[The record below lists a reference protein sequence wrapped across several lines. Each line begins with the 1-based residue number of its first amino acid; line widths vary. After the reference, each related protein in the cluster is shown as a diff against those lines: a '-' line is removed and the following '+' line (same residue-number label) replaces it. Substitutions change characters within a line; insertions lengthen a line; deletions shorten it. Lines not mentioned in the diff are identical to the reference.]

1 MSSASALKKI
11 AKLEEQ
17 LNKLKLKASKSK
29 EPKAAK
35 CKTGKCK
42 QSTIDS
48 CEKKTDVAKFT
59 KKELLD
65 WIKNREITLKEAS
78 KKLKDDLVKFVWKH
92 LNTESDSDSDDSDS
106 DSDDSESD
114 DSDSDCDSD

>member
-1 MSSASALKKI
+1 MSSFAKQI
-11 AKLEEQ
+11 AKLEDQ

-42 QSTIDS
+42 QSTIES

-65 WIKNREITLKEAS
+65 WIKDREIKLKEAN

-92 LNTESDSDSDDSDS
+92 LNTGSDSESE
-106 DSDDSESD
+106 SESD